1 MLEITIIYCY
11 ITKKVKFNSIKYTFW
26 VFTKAHSEHKI
37 DILLVGY

>member
-1 MLEITIIYCY
+1 MLENTIISCY
-11 ITKKVKFNSIKYTFW
+11 ITKKVQYYFNKLYFW